1 MNVLCF
7 VCLLL
12 TVMLAIERLSSW
24 LKVPLLVVSV
34 ALLEFFKLLSVA
46 DIGSRVG
53 KRRRADKANIPR
65 TVSKKKANPSGTL
78 MSILFRA
85 TIKTLKKNTFRTK
98 KLVSSPG
105 SHSGYIYRYI
115 NLCLLGSNFNPK
127 CLQVKDLL
135 KTKTQKVLYFK
146 QIWTK

>member
-46 DIGSRVG
+46 DTGSRVG

-65 TVSKKKANPSGTL
+65 TVSKKKPTHQE
-78 MSILFRA
+78 
-85 TIKTLKKNTFRTK
+85 
-98 KLVSSPG
+98 
-105 SHSGYIYRYI
+105 HSCQSYLEQR
-115 NLCLLGSNFNPK
+115 
-127 CLQVKDLL
+127 
-135 KTKTQKVLYFK
+135 
-146 QIWTK
+146 